1 MVPFMWSIGFVPQF
15 LHDKKYSLISI
26 GHDSKPFKALGN
38 RPRRVFFKE
47 PSRSIYLEGWA
58 TTIISRRNPGSIGL
72 GAVVIRMI
80 QKETKEIA
88 ARMNV
93 D

>member
-1 MVPFMWSIGFVPQF
+1 MVYGLGYFQSFVPQF
-15 LHDKKYSLISI
+15 LHDKKYSLISKGMI
-26 GHDSKPFKALGN
+26 LSHLKHW
-38 RPRRVFFKE
+38 PRRVFFKE
-47 PSRSIYLEGWA
+47 AGRSINLAGWA
-58 TTIISRRNPGSIGL
+58 TTIISRRNLGSMGFET
-72 GAVVIRMI
+72 VDIRMT

>member
-1 MVPFMWSIGFVPQF
+1 MILSHLKHW
-15 LHDKKYSLISI
+15 
-26 GHDSKPFKALGN
+26 
-38 RPRRVFFKE
+38 PRRVFFKE
-47 PSRSIYLEGWA
+47 PGRSIYLAGWA
-58 TTIISRRNPGSIGL
+58 TTIISRRNLGSIGFET
-72 GAVVIRMI
+72 VDIRMT